1 MTQRPSNSDETA
13 PAVGPNQREG
23 EIPDRS
29 KRPALWKYVLI
40 GLGFLVWL
48 GFLIYCSLAGRLES

>member
-1 MTQRPSNSDETA
+1 MTQRPSKPDETTPSVA
-13 PAVGPNQREG
+13 SNQRRG

-29 KRPALWKYVLI
+29 KRPAMWKYLLI

-48 GFLIYCSLAGRLES
+48 GFLIYCSLAGGLES